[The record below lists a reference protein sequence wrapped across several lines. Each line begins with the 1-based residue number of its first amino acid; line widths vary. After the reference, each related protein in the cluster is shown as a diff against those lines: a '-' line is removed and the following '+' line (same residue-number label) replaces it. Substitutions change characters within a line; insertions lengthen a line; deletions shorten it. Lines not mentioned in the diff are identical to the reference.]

1 MLPIYSEKN
10 ERFILKILLDCKKKK
25 NISTQWNYK
34 FKWKD
39 TLWNLQ

>member
-25 NISTQWNYK
+25 KYIHTME
-34 FKWKD
+34 
-39 TLWNLQ
+39 L